1 MPVDENWGVNFVPFG
16 LLMMCVC
23 VCLCVTF
30 VFTDCKKE
38 IVVEEE
44 GRLCLGKR
52 FDSLAIGGRG
62 NSRGRNIQT
71 RLAKFKYCGVTLV
84 ELTIV
89 EKLGIDGVVFERFI
103 NLSVYPRNGVM
114 ALERNLGVSQLFHP
128 CFETFFSPDCC
139 ASSFLPS
146 VLSVFIST
154 SWNVDLNRFIP
165 PLKNNFFQ
173 EKLSLLF
180 EKSFFFFFSDHAYVP
195 EKLAIYHEPVNSW
208 TLTRISRI

>member
-1 MPVDENWGVNFVPFG
+1 MFG
-16 LLMMCVC
+16 E
-23 VCLCVTF
+23 
-30 VFTDCKKE
+30 K
-38 IVVEEE
+38 I
-44 GRLCLGKR
+44 RLVSYWR
-52 FDSLAIGGRG
+52 EG

-154 SWNVDLNRFIP
+154 SWNVDLNRFYP
-165 PLKNNFFQ
+165 
-173 EKLSLLF
+173 SL
-180 EKSFFFFFSDHAYVP
+180 E
-195 EKLAIYHEPVNSW
+195 E
-208 TLTRISRI
+208 